1 MASGLQNSIL
11 IDLCL
16 PFPETPDDVCLE
28 CYLFDRSQC
37 ARSQTGLEG
46 QPCHC
51 QSVQLSSFQN
61 SANSKPDTICLPGSL
76 CETDGTVWAACATA
90 NNEDDCA
97 AMPQCNLRRAVEFPA
112 VSMLCFDDDLWE
124 SKLGSISSSADDFD
138 INFWCSGSCY
148 AGYGRFFAQNQ
159 LDKDLSSI
167 FCNFVQMDNNIII
180 YYKNNV
186 DASMVD
192 ATPNHEK
199 SKLG

>member
-112 VSMLCFDDDLWE
+112 VSMLCFDDDLWNQNWARFLRLLMILTLIFGVLVLVTQDTVGFLR
-124 SKLGSISSSADDFD
+124 KIS
-138 INFWCSGSCY
+138 
-148 AGYGRFFAQNQ
+148 
-159 LDKDLSSI
+159 
-167 FCNFVQMDNNIII
+167 
-180 YYKNNV
+180 
-186 DASMVD
+186 
-192 ATPNHEK
+192 
-199 SKLG
+199 